1 MLRKYVLMMVITIAD
16 AVDNAI
22 LMFIFLRDRALYIWK
37 DIAIRKWIYGYF
49 NLINRLFLWLKKY
62 LDGIGCNMKYRIY
75 YKSVTEPL
83 KDYYR
88 ELRKQNFRQYS

>member
-16 AVDNAI
+16 AVDSAI

-49 NLINRLFLWLKKY
+49 NLINRLFLWLKRY
-62 LDGIGCNMKYRIY
+62 LDGVGLNMKYRIY

-83 KDYYR
+83 KAYYR
-88 ELRKQNFRQYS
+88 ELRREKFRQYS

>member
-1 MLRKYVLMMVITIAD
+1 MLKKYVLMMVITIAD

-22 LMFIFLRDRALYIWK
+22 LMFIFLRDRAMYIWK

-83 KDYYR
+83 SAYYR
-88 ELRKQNFRQYS
+88 ELRREKFRQYS